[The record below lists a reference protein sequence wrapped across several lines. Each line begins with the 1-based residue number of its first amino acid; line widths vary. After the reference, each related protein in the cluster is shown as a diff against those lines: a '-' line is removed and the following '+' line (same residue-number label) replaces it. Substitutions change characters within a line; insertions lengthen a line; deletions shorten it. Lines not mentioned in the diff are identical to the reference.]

1 MIYLNGQIGA
11 VYMGGHYH
19 SEVYLGSVLVW
30 QNVKEIPGDAHAQLA
45 FENTADGV
53 AVVLLPGNVV
63 GTLSLIPVADGV
75 ATQTTAPEVHST
87 VRTEANINGST
98 NAGSSANIF
107 GNINVKGTPH
117 AEVHGMGIGD
127 AFQGITVYTKPDGDS
142 LTVEIGTGEQ
152 DIVLH
157 TPKPPCDVIAVKDSE
172 TGIDM
177 KMHTPR
183 PPAVAGIVKPTE
195 TGIDMRLL
203 CPSVPALGIVVEKIK
218 ALQKIHMAES
228 AEGAG
233 IALGDSKAFQK
244 MHMAENA
251 DGAGITLRDSKAP
264 QKIHMDESAEGAG
277 ITLGDGKAFQKMRIV
292 ENANGADGNALGG
305 DTTVDVNLTPKAVPN
320 SASSTASKSTA
331 VVKAASVGSGT
342 AITPVNTTSRG
353 GLRVGGGATG
363 DTAASQ
369 EGQGAGRL
377 YLAPQARPNVQV
389 GAETPEKLRL
399 ETQVEPTVPTGATA
413 VEQLQ
418 FATTIVVPS
427 AQIGADSAE
436 ELQMRSN
443 VLAMA
448 GVPIETTGAETIQV
462 SSGCTGTSLTKEPG
476 LATTKLKL
484 TVSVI
489 GAAVEPVKEKTRAA
503 MFVDGTLETVEP
515 EDFGSLTALPAY
527 ALAGSP
533 YKNIYMSSKITTIT
547 DTFLLNYTAVP
558 YVKCSPNIRNIPSGL
573 GASVAATYE
582 DSVFD
587 CTDYTF
593 VPALVSKDGGYS
605 MLFGTIKVPQSLLS
619 RWKTATGWEKMSD
632 HIVAG

>member
-1 MIYLNGQIGA
+1 MMYLNGQIGA
-11 VYMGGHYH
+11 VYMNGHYH
-19 SEVYLGSVLVW
+19 SEAYLGSVLVW
-30 QNVKEIPGDAHAQLA
+30 QNGKKIPGDAYAQLA

-53 AVVLLPGNVV
+53 VAVLVSGNAVDTLP
-63 GTLSLIPVADGV
+63 LIPAADGV
-75 ATQTTAPEVHST
+75 AMQTMASEVQST
-87 VRTEANINGST
+87 VHTEVDINGST

-127 AFQGITVYTKPDGDS
+127 ASQGMTIYTKPDGNS
-142 LTVEIGTGEQ
+142 LTAEIGTVEQ

-157 TPKPPCDVIAVKDSE
+157 TPKLLGDVTAVKDIE
-172 TGIDM
+172 MGIDV
-177 KMHTPR
+177 KMHTQR
-183 PPAVAGIVKPTE
+183 PPAVAGIVKSIE
-195 TGIDMRLL
+195 MGIDMQLL
-203 CPSVPALGIVVEKIK
+203 CPPVPALGLVVEKIK
-218 ALQKIHMAES
+218 VPQKIHMAES

-233 IALGDSKAFQK
+233 IALGDSKSFQK

-264 QKIHMDESAEGAG
+264 QKIHMDESVEGAG
-277 ITLGDGKAFQKMRIV
+277 ITIGDGKAFQKMHIV
-292 ENANGADGNALGG
+292 ESANGADGNALGG
-305 DTTVDVNLTPKAVPN
+305 DTTVDVNLMPTAVPN
-320 SASSTASKSTA
+320 SASSTTSKSTA

-369 EGQGAGRL
+369 AGRGAGKL

-399 ETQVEPTVPTGATA
+399 ETQVEPTVQTGATA
-413 VEQLQ
+413 KEQLQ

-443 VLAMA
+443 VLATN
-448 GVPIETTGAETIQV
+448 GVLIETTGAETMHV
-462 SSGCTGTSLTKEPG
+462 SGGCTGTPLTKEPG

-503 MFVDGTLETVEP
+503 MFVDGTLETVEAD
-515 EDFGSLTALPAY
+515 DFGSLTTLPDY
-527 ALAGSP
+527 AFVGSS
-533 YKNIYMSSKITTIT
+533 YKNIYMSSKIRTAGAN
-547 DTFLLNYTAVP
+547 LLMNYSTAP
-558 YVKCSPNIRNIPSGL
+558 YLKCSPNISDIYVTWGISL
-573 GASVAATYE
+573 AASNTG
-582 DSVFD
+582 SVLD
-587 CTDYTF
+587 CTDYTY
-593 VPALVSKDGGYS
+593 VPLLSSSNNDYN
-605 MLFGTIKVPQSLLS
+605 MYFETIKVPRSLLS
-619 RWKTATGWEKMSD
+619 KWKAAYGWKDNASK
-632 HIVAG
+632 IVAG

>member
-19 SEVYLGSVLVW
+19 SEVYLGSMLVW
-30 QNVKEIPGDAHAQLA
+30 QNVKKIPGDAHAQLA

-75 ATQTTAPEVHST
+75 ATQTTAPEVHSN
-87 VRTEANINGST
+87 VRTEANIKGST

-117 AEVHGMGIGD
+117 AEAHGMGIGD
-127 AFQGITVYTKPDGDS
+127 ASQGITFYTKPDGDS
-142 LTVEIGTGEQ
+142 LTAEIGTGEQ

-157 TPKPPCDVIAVKDSE
+157 TPKPPGDAIAVKDCE
-172 TGIDM
+172 TGIGM

-195 TGIDMRLL
+195 IGMDMRLL
-203 CPSVPALGIVVEKIK
+203 CPYVPAMGIVVEKIR
-218 ALQKIHMAES
+218 ALQKMHMAEN

-233 IALGDSKAFQK
+233 IALGDSKAPQK
-244 MHMAENA
+244 IHMAENA
-251 DGAGITLRDSKAP
+251 EGAGITLGDGKAF
-264 QKIHMDESAEGAG
+264 QKIHMAESAEGVG

-292 ENANGADGNALGG
+292 ENANGVDGNALVG
-305 DTTVDVNLTPKAVPN
+305 DTTVDVNLTPTAVPN

-331 VVKAASVGSGT
+331 VVKAESDGSGT
-342 AITPVNTTSRG
+342 AISPGNTTSRG

-363 DTAASQ
+363 DTAAYQ
-369 EGQGAGRL
+369 EGQGAGGL

-413 VEQLQ
+413 EEQLQ
-418 FATTIVVPS
+418 FVTTIVVPS

-436 ELQMRSN
+436 TM
-443 VLAMA
+443 
-448 GVPIETTGAETIQV
+448 QV
-462 SSGCTGTSLTKEPG
+462 SSECTGTQLTKEPG
-476 LATTKLKL
+476 LAATKLNL

-503 MFVDGTLETVEP
+503 MFVDGTLETIEAS
-515 EDFGSLTALPAY
+515 DFGSLTALPDF
-527 ALAGSP
+527 ALTGSP
-533 YKNIYMSSKITTIT
+533 YKNIYMSSKIRTVGSS
-547 DTFLLNYTAVP
+547 FLTNCVTAP
-558 YVKCSPNIRNIPSGL
+558 YVKCSPNIRSIYAGWGVSINIGSKG
-573 GASVAATYE
+573 SVL
-582 DSVFD
+582 D
-587 CTDYTF
+587 CTDYTS
-593 VPALVSKDGGYS
+593 VPTLLQSDNSYS
-605 MLFGTIKVPQSLLS
+605 TYFETIKVPQSLLS
-619 RWKTATGWEKMSD
+619 SWKAATGWKDNASK
-632 HIVAG
+632 IVAG

>member
-11 VYMGGHYH
+11 VYLGGHYH

-30 QNVKEIPGDAHAQLA
+30 SGIKKIPGEAHAHLA

-75 ATQTTAPEVHST
+75 ATQTTAPEVQST

-98 NAGSSANIF
+98 NAGSGANIF

-127 AFQGITVYTKPDGDS
+127 AAQGITVYTKPDGDS
-142 LTVEIGTGEQ
+142 LTVESGTGEQ

-183 PPAVAGIVKPTE
+183 PPAVAGIVKSTK

-203 CPSVPALGIVVEKIK
+203 CPSVPALGMVVEKIK
-218 ALQKIHMAES
+218 ASQKIHMAES

-251 DGAGITLRDSKAP
+251 DGAGITLGDSKAF
-264 QKIHMDESAEGAG
+264 QKIHMAESAEGAG
-277 ITLGDGKAFQKMRIV
+277 ITLGDGKAFQKMRII
-292 ENANGADGNALGG
+292 ENANGADGNALVG
-305 DTTVDVNLTPKAVPN
+305 DTTVDVNLTHTAVPS
-320 SASSTASKSTA
+320 SASVTANKSTA
-331 VVKAASVGSGT
+331 VVKTASVGSGT

-369 EGQGAGRL
+369 EGQSAGRL
-377 YLAPQARPNVQV
+377 YLAPQARPSVQV
-389 GAETPEKLRL
+389 GAETPERLKL
-399 ETQVEPTVPTGATA
+399 ETHVEPTVQTGATA

-418 FATTIVVPS
+418 FVTTIVVPS

-443 VLAMA
+443 VLATT
-448 GVPIETTGAETIQV
+448 GVPVETTGAETMQV

-503 MFVDGTLETVEP
+503 MFVDGTLETIEAS
-515 EDFGSLTALPAY
+515 DFGSLTALPDY
-527 ALAGSP
+527 ALTGSI
-533 YKNIYMSSKITTIT
+533 YKNIYMSSKIRTV
-547 DTFLLNYTAVP
+547 DLHFLFNYVTAP
-558 YVKCSPNIRNIPSGL
+558 YLKCSPNISDISVTWGVSL
-573 GASVAATYE
+573 TASNTG
-582 DSVFD
+582 SVLD
-587 CTDYTF
+587 CTDYTY
-593 VPALVSKDGGYS
+593 VPTLSSDNNVYDIY
-605 MLFGTIKVPQSLLS
+605 FETIKVPQSLLS
-619 RWKTATGWEKMSD
+619 RWQAATGWKD
-632 HIVAG
+632 NAKQIVAG